1 MSGNN
6 IVIALTLTLTAL
18 LGLTSCAKRGE
29 ALQLQQVKIVNSA
42 VDNKAAKEDAYALI
56 AMDAYERGDFKTAS
70 LFFEKLYD
78 LDPQKDYLTDA
89 IKAASMGKAYN
100 RIKHL
105 IEKGKGEFGD
115 DKFINRYLV
124 AYYLDQG
131 KITKAREITR
141 KLLQKNPQEKDYEL
155 AALIEKVDGN
165 LPQAMRYFRTAYNIN
180 HNPKIAV
187 DIAGT
192 LFDTQKQE
200 EAIRLLETHR
210 RIYGC
215 DKTLCSAL
223 VKIYTRKQDVSALE
237 QLYKEMYR
245 TTKDPLYARALLELY
260 VYRKDYDAAITFLEK
275 HHLSDETLL
284 DIYTAK
290 KSYKDAYKLA
300 LKLYKENGDLE
311 YLAKAAIL
319 EYEGSTTKP
328 QKLLKSVLDKF
339 EKSVYIVDDPLYY
352 NYYAYLLINHNIDV
366 EKGIKLVKKA
376 LNKEPDSLFYIDTLA
391 WGYYRLGRCE
401 EAYKL
406 MKPYE
411 KDQSQPEIVEHIRKI
426 KQCIKEKKQ

>member
-1 MSGNN
+1 MSGNYF
-6 IVIALTLTLTAL
+6 VIALTLTVLM
-18 LGLTSCAKRGE
+18 GLTSCAKKGE
-29 ALQLQQVKIVNSA
+29 ALQLQQVKIVDSA
-42 VDNKAAKEDAYALI
+42 VDNNETKEDAYALI

-89 IKAASMGKAYN
+89 IKAASMGKAYD

-105 IEKGKGEFGD
+105 IEKGKGKFND
-115 DKFINRYLV
+115 DKFINRYLL
-124 AYYLDQG
+124 AYYLDNG
-131 KITKAREITR
+131 NITNARKIVQI
-141 KLLQKNPQEKDYEL
+141 LLQNNPQEKDYEL

-165 LPQAMRYFRTAYNIN
+165 PQKAIRLFRKAYALN

-187 DIAGT
+187 EIAGI
-192 LFDTQKQE
+192 LLHTQKE
-200 EAIRLLETHR
+200 AKAIRLLETHR

-215 DKTLCSAL
+215 DKILCSAL
-223 VKIYTRKQDVSALE
+223 VKIYTSKQDVGALE
-237 QLYKEMYR
+237 QLYKEMYL

-260 VYRKDYDAAITFLEK
+260 AYQKNYNAAIAFLK
-275 HHLSDETLL
+275 KYHISDDILL

-290 KSYKDAYKLA
+290 KSYKNAYKLA
-300 LKLYKENGDLE
+300 LKLYKESGDLE

-319 EYEGSTTKP
+319 QYEGSKKKRP
-328 QKLLKSVLDKF
+328 KLIKSVFDKF

-352 NYYAYLLINHNIDV
+352 NYYAYLLIDHNIDV
-366 EKGIKLVKKA
+366 EKGIGLVTKA
-376 LNKEPDSLFYIDTLA
+376 LKKEPDSLFYIDTLA
-391 WGYYRLGRCE
+391 WGYYRLGRCK

-406 MKPYE
+406 MKPFE
-411 KDQSQPEIVEHIRKI
+411 KEQSQPEIVEHIQKI

>member
-18 LGLTSCAKRGE
+18 LGLTSCAKKGE

-42 VDNKAAKEDAYALI
+42 VNNKAAKEDAYALI

-89 IKAASMGKAYN
+89 IKAASMDKAYS

-131 KITKAREITR
+131 EITKAREITR

-165 LPQAMRYFRTAYNIN
+165 LPQAMHYFRKAYALK
-180 HNPKIAV
+180 HNPKMAVAIAE
-187 DIAGT
+187 I
-192 LFDTQKQE
+192 LLNEQKEDQ
-200 EAIRLLETHR
+200 AIRLLETHR

-223 VKIYTRKQDVSALE
+223 VKIYTQKEDVAALE

-260 VYRKDYDAAITFLEK
+260 AYRKNYDAAIAFLRK
-275 HHLSDETLL
+275 HHISDDILL

-290 KSYKDAYKLA
+290 KSYKNAYKLA
-300 LKLYKENGDLE
+300 LRLYKEGGDLE

-319 EYEGSTTKP
+319 EYEGSKKKSP
-328 QKLLKSVLDKF
+328 KLLKSVFEKF

-352 NYYAYLLINHNIDV
+352 NYYAYLLIDHNVDV

-376 LNKEPDSLFYIDTLA
+376 LKKEPDSLFYIDTLA